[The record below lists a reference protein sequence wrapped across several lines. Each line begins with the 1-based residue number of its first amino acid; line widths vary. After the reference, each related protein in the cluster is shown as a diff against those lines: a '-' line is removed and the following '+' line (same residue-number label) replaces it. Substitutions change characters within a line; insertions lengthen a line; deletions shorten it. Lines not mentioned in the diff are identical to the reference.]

1 MVGSEVTLSSSCYIH
16 GIGVEYMKDQAEKKK
31 ALMETSTVVNV
42 ESTEIMIY
50 KMGDITHFSDVRS
63 SPVKAIVISMI
74 DQDKDVD
81 EVKSTDISMLWGAVD
96 IPEEPNSNMPTI
108 LTISHILTNI
118 VTKDVNVIDED
129 GKCNTPEID
138 EEDLLSH

>member
-1 MVGSEVTLSSSCYIH
+1 
-16 GIGVEYMKDQAEKKK
+16 MKNYNSIDSR
-31 ALMETSTVVNV
+31 ALKV
-42 ESTEIMIY
+42 
-50 KMGDITHFSDVRS
+50 DITSLH
-63 SPVKAIVISMI
+63 
-74 DQDKDVD
+74 QDVD